1 MKKEYKE
8 NRRRERV
15 QEDTMPLNSF
25 NKQLSTTTTSTIQ
38 IKSNQEKPIE
48 DTMPLNSFNKQL
60 STTTT
65 STIQIKSNQ
74 EKPIEETWISIDVG
88 IKNLAFCKIKR
99 ATTSITIVD
108 WGVISIHDSLPT
120 EKSNDVQTFTSKT
133 TKTKEKT
140 KEKIKEKT
148 NAKSKQEKPT
158 LVDIGIQ
165 LKKWFDFLL
174 LSEAIDGVLIE
185 NQIAPIASNM
195 KSIQCMIAQYFIMN
209 AIHRIVFVSSA
220 QKLKHISTVSNT
232 MENTNTNTAGLKS
245 RKLSY
250 KERKT
255 LGISI
260 CKDALVTNPS
270 NTHWLPFYQKHKKKD
285 DLADA
290 YLQAVAYFSQYELI

>member
-1 MKKEYKE
+1 MFRVFQVFQVFRVCCLKKEYKE
-8 NRRRERV
+8 IREPERV
-15 QEDTMPLNSF
+15 QEKTMPLNSF
-25 NKQLSTTTTSTIQ
+25 NEQLS
-38 IKSNQEKPIE
+38 
-48 DTMPLNSFNKQL
+48 
-60 STTTT
+60 TTT

-174 LSEAIDGVLIE
+174 LSEAIGGVLIE

-232 MENTNTNTAGLKS
+232 MENTNMNTNTNTNTAGLKS

-290 YLQAVAYFSQYELI
+290 YLQAIAYFSQYELI